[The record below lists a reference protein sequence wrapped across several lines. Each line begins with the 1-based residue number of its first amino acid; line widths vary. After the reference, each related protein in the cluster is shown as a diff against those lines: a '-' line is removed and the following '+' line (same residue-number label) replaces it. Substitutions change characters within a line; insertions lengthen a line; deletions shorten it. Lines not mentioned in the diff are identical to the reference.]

1 LSILSNKNN
10 TKQVSI
16 KLNVRKNI
24 SMDFFKPESRAQVSF
39 GSLDELIPA
48 EHQARFL
55 DAFGKV
61 TKKRTSLFWF
71 YLNSEDV
78 WLAVLLNQKVRG
90 WILYFGKYAH
100 SSMVK
105 IYAHINFRLVKWCK
119 TKYKKFTGAAIT
131 WLRQKWKE
139 KPHLFAYWEQTK
151 WFCYPF
157 TPKRYS

>member
-1 LSILSNKNN
+1 MSILSNKNN

-100 SSMVK
+100 SSMLK
-105 IYAHINFRLVKWCK
+105 I
-119 TKYKKFTGAAIT
+119 
-131 WLRQKWKE
+131 
-139 KPHLFAYWEQTK
+139 
-151 WFCYPF
+151 
-157 TPKRYS
+157 